1 MCFHQNFIKKRFGI
15 PKNVLGTDEDTM
27 LPTDAEAFN
36 AAQLLSPPPS
46 NYAINYYE
54 RQCNFDIH

>member
-36 AAQLLSPPPS
+36 AAQLISPPPS
-46 NYAINYYE
+46 TYAIN
-54 RQCNFDIH
+54 